1 MATKQAY
8 LGFTNGI
15 AQIKAYEAAEKSALT
30 SLQSNRTG
38 YNVGVRINIDVLNA
52 QDQLITTQSS
62 LYKARYDAIM
72 NGIKL
77 KSLSAVLTDEDVIA
91 VNKLFH

>member
-1 MATKQAY
+1 
-8 LGFTNGI
+8 
-15 AQIKAYEAAEKSALT
+15 
-30 SLQSNRTG
+30 
-38 YNVGVRINIDVLNA
+38 VRINIDVLNA

-91 VNKLFH
+91 VNKLLH